1 MTKKKGKKSVAAR
14 RSPAPEAPRQ
24 PARRQETAE
33 APRQPARR
41 QETAEGSYDR
51 FNLVLPPELSDLAV
65 RIQVTQVRTTQSPPL
80 RQVPATQSGTTTQ
93 QLPPRQPPATQSG
106 TRARELLSSQDT
118 IETIPSILQ
127 S

>member
-1 MTKKKGKKSVAAR
+1 MTKKLKKKPVAAR

-51 FNLVLPPELSDLAV
+51 FNLVLPPELSDLPA
-65 RIQVTQVRTTQSPPL
+65 RNIQVAQVRTTQPPPPPL
-80 RQVPATQSGTTTQ
+80 RQVPATQSG
-93 QLPPRQPPATQSG
+93 P
-106 TRARELLSSQDT
+106 
-118 IETIPSILQ
+118 
-127 S
+127 